1 MHANKID
8 LKKYDLNDRQ
18 YKLLEILSQNNEDI
32 TNKEYRELFEVSR
45 STAARDLRRLVELN
59 LIQKYE
65 ISGKEVIYSIK

>member
-1 MHANKID
+1 MKI
-8 LKKYDLNDRQ
+8 LQIKKKR
-18 YKLLEILSQNNEDI
+18 K
-32 TNKEYRELFEVSR
+32 YRKLFEVSR

>member
-1 MHANKID
+1 MKI
-8 LKKYDLNDRQ
+8 LQ
-18 YKLLEILSQNNEDI
+18 
-32 TNKEYRELFEVSR
+32 NKEYRELFEVSR

>member
-1 MHANKID
+1 MKI
-8 LKKYDLNDRQ
+8 LQIKKYG
-18 YKLLEILSQNNEDI
+18 
-32 TNKEYRELFEVSR
+32 ELFEVSR

>member
-1 MHANKID
+1 M
-8 LKKYDLNDRQ
+8 
-18 YKLLEILSQNNEDI
+18 LSQNNEDI
-32 TNKEYRELFEVSR
+32 TNKEYKELFGVSR